1 MSLRMLL
8 GAQGRADVP
17 TGRLRFGDATTQM
30 HGEIIQTA
38 IGRESYLG
46 DNTWALVT
54 VKNQKHKH
62 TIWNFQEQCRIF
74 GKT

>member
-8 GAQGRADVP
+8 EAQGRADVP
-17 TGRLRFGDATTQM
+17 TERLQFGDATMQT
-30 HGEIIQTA
+30 HGEIIQIA

-62 TIWNFQEQCRIF
+62 TTWNYQSTYAQNR
-74 GKT
+74 